1 MAVEPGFRHHRCM
14 NTLLT
19 TLSSGIGTIASLGIA
34 AGLLTVALTSVRR
47 SKPAAVLPIASSA
60 AINLVT
66 AIITPVAYAF
76 LPLMMTRSGGGM
88 DDYQMVFSAVSLGL
102 TLVHTMSGVLLIL
115 GLVKLASPD
124 GPPRF
129 PA

>member
-1 MAVEPGFRHHRCM
+1 
-14 NTLLT
+14 
-19 TLSSGIGTIASLGIA
+19 
-34 AGLLTVALTSVRR
+34 
-47 SKPAAVLPIASSA
+47 
-60 AINLVT
+60 
-66 AIITPVAYAF
+66 
-76 LPLMMTRSGGGM
+76 MMTRSGGGM